1 MTGRLVTGLAIW
13 SAQKHWRVCPFLLE
27 RWDRTRGNNKT
38 SCTEI
43 SNYYKPRSDTSPKD
57 LTLQQVFSQ
66 HFSAQQVSLS
76 PAPPATS
83 HTHRWGLSKKI
94 LIGHRVR
101 FKFGFPEDTFAK
113 QSQSSSE
120 WNLIP
125 IPPMLKHA
133 QACTH
138 TRILLERAGEISQ
151 VNIYTVLQRTIKL
164 YEL

>member
-13 SAQKHWRVCPFLLE
+13 SAQKHWHVCPFLLE

-38 SCTEI
+38 QCTEI

-83 HTHRWGLSKKI
+83 HTHRWGLSKKYW
-94 LIGHRVR
+94 LVTGW
-101 FKFGFPEDTFAK
+101 DL
-113 QSQSSSE
+113 
-120 WNLIP
+120 NLD
-125 IPPMLKHA
+125 
-133 QACTH
+133 
-138 TRILLERAGEISQ
+138 S
-151 VNIYTVLQRTIKL
+151 QRTLLLNSHKAPQNGTWSRCLRCWSTHRRALTHASCSSVQERFPKL
-164 YEL
+164 TFTQFSRGQ

>member
-1 MTGRLVTGLAIW
+1 MHKSTGVCAPFSWKGEIGQEGIIKLNIQRSAIIISHEVTP
-13 SAQKHWRVCPFLLE
+13 AQ
-27 RWDRTRGNNKT
+27 RTLPCSKC
-38 SCTEI
+38 SHSI
-43 SNYYKPRSDTSPKD
+43 SVPSRFPSHLPLQLQAT
-57 LTLQQVFSQ
+57 LTDEAYQ
-66 HFSAQQVSLS
+66 
-76 PAPPATS
+76 
-83 HTHRWGLSKKI
+83 KK

-113 QSQSSSE
+113 QSQSSPE